1 MGDIGNN
8 ALWDVHKK
16 NQLSFTFVRKD
27 QTCHKTTCLEWNSQ
41 NNGVLL
47 LYYLKLCLQ

>member
-16 NQLSFTFVRKD
+16 KNQLSFTFVRKD
-27 QTCHKTTCLEWNSQ
+27 QTSHKTKFL
-41 NNGVLL
+41 
-47 LYYLKLCLQ
+47 